1 MVYEAKVST
10 KINVNYIMVHA
21 KEILNPVFPTTR
33 NHFEIEVK
41 IEVRKPTFKIHLAI
55 EGQIQKLQY

>member
-1 MVYEAKVST
+1 
-10 KINVNYIMVHA
+10 MVHA
-21 KEILNPVFPTTR
+21 KEILNPVFPTTQ

>member
-10 KINVNYIMVHA
+10 EINLNYIMVHA
-21 KEILNPVFPTTR
+21 KEILNPVLPTTR
-33 NHFEIEVK
+33 NHFEIEVE
-41 IEVRKPTFKIHLAI
+41 IEVRIPTFKIHLAI